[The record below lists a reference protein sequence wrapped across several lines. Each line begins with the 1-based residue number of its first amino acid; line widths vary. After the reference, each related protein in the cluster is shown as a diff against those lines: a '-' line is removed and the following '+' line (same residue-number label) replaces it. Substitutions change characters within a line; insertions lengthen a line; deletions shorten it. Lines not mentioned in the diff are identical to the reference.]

1 MEREK
6 GKERRIY
13 EKIYEIKELNDYI
26 TLILNDIYRLLKDLG
41 KDDDE
46 IANMLHRNSIK
57 AAGQV
62 SKKDVINVINYGN
75 IREKTTAISMF
86 INNCDI
92 IINLIC
98 MRDVKDRFPYI
109 SIKRLKDIKNKLKKL
124 IGTKDDAVL
133 FDIIKPT
140 ATTTATATAATA
152 TATKELATSKEA
164 GSLCNVAT
172 APESGVLLLSRVVGF
187 PFGGAENLRR
197 RRPRGE
203 EQDNLKVKISDIK
216 PELSIREK
224 EFMKIKDDDTHVEWE
239 TGQMSWIINTK
250 HFLVPIAKKYGNN
263 LISGPAGSIDMI
275 IQTCLLFNNYDLEL
289 STLAGIAWCTMCPD
303 HSAYECLI
311 SAMPY
316 GLNYSLNLEAE
327 AYIDDLIR
335 KYKKGTPRG
344 SPKITT
350 GTLAGGK
357 KTRKTQGKL
366 DI

>member
-1 MEREK
+1 MERET

-13 EKIYEIKELNDYI
+13 DKIYEIKELNDYI

-41 KDDDE
+41 KDDEE
-46 IANMLHRNSIK
+46 IATMLHRNSTK
-57 AAGQV
+57 MAGQV
-62 SKKDVINVINYGN
+62 SKKDVINVINHGN

-98 MRDVKDRFPYI
+98 MQNVKDRFPYI
-109 SIKRLKDIKNKLKKL
+109 NIKRLKDIKNKLKKI

-140 ATTTATATAATA
+140 TTITTIT
-152 TATKELATSKEA
+152 TSSKVVA
-164 GSLCNVAT
+164 GSLCNVAI

-187 PFGGAENLRR
+187 PFGGTENLRR
-197 RRPRGE
+197 RRPQGE

-224 EFMKIKDDDTHVEWE
+224 EFMKIKDTDTHVDWE
-239 TGQMSWIINTK
+239 TGQMSWTINSK

-275 IQTCLLFNNYDLEL
+275 IQACLLFNNYDLEL

-316 GLNYSLNLEAE
+316 GLDYSLNIEAE
-327 AYIDDLIR
+327 EYIDKLISR
-335 KYKKGTPRG
+335 VTTTR
-344 SPKITT
+344 SPKGYPKGSLT
-350 GTLAGGK
+350 GGK
-357 KTRKTQGKL
+357 KQRKHKVS
-366 DI
+366 

>member
-1 MEREK
+1 MEKET

-13 EKIYEIKELNDYI
+13 DKIYEIKELNDYI

-62 SKKDVINVINYGN
+62 SKEDVINVINYGN

-86 INNCDI
+86 INNCHI
-92 IINLIC
+92 IIDLIC
-98 MRDVKDRFPYI
+98 MRERDVIDRFPYI

-140 ATTTATATAATA
+140 T
-152 TATKELATSKEA
+152 TKELSTTLVVA

-172 APESGVLLLSRVVGF
+172 APETGVLLLSRVVGF

-224 EFMKIKDDDTHVEWE
+224 KFMKIKDDDTHVEWE
-239 TGQMSWIINTK
+239 TGQMSWTINTK
-250 HFLVPIAKKYGNN
+250 HFLVPIAYKYGNN

-316 GLNYSLNLEAE
+316 GLDYSLNREAE
-327 AYIDDLIR
+327 EYIDELIR
-335 KYKKGTPRG
+335 RVITSR
-344 SPKITT
+344 SPKGFPKTSLT
-350 GTLAGGK
+350 GGK
-357 KTRKTQGKL
+357 KQRKHKVS
-366 DI
+366 

>member
-1 MEREK
+1 MERET

-13 EKIYEIKELNDYI
+13 DKIYEIKELNDYI
-26 TLILNDIYRLLKDLG
+26 TLILNDIYRLLRDLG

-46 IANMLHRNSIK
+46 IATMLHRNSIK

-98 MRDVKDRFPYI
+98 MRDVKGRFPYI

-140 ATTTATATAATA
+140 T
-152 TATKELATSKEA
+152 TKELSTTKES

-172 APESGVLLLSRVVGF
+172 APETGVLLLSRVVGF

-224 EFMKIKDDDTHVEWE
+224 EFMKIKDDDTHVDWE
-239 TGQMSWIINTK
+239 TGQMSWTINTK

-275 IQTCLLFNNYDLEL
+275 IQT
-289 STLAGIAWCTMCPD
+289 
-303 HSAYECLI
+303 
-311 SAMPY
+311 
-316 GLNYSLNLEAE
+316 
-327 AYIDDLIR
+327 
-335 KYKKGTPRG
+335 
-344 SPKITT
+344 
-350 GTLAGGK
+350 
-357 KTRKTQGKL
+357 
-366 DI
+366 

>member
-1 MEREK
+1 MERET

-13 EKIYEIKELNDYI
+13 DKIYEIKELNDYI
-26 TLILNDIYRLLKDLG
+26 TLILNDIYRLLRDLG

-98 MRDVKDRFPYI
+98 MRDVKGRFPYI

-140 ATTTATATAATA
+140 T
-152 TATKELATSKEA
+152 TKELSTTKES

-172 APESGVLLLSRVVGF
+172 APETGVLLLSRVVGF

-224 EFMKIKDDDTHVEWE
+224 EFMKIKDDDTHVDWE
-239 TGQMSWIINTK
+239 TGQMSWTINTK

-316 GLNYSLNLEAE
+316 GLDYSLNREAE
-327 AYIDDLIR
+327 EYIDELISR
-335 KYKKGTPRG
+335 VTTTR
-344 SPKITT
+344 SPKGYPKGSLTR
-350 GTLAGGK
+350 GK
-357 KTRKTQGKL
+357 KQRKSKL
-366 DI
+366 S

>member
-1 MEREK
+1 MERET
-6 GKERRIY
+6 GKERKIY
-13 EKIYEIKELNDYI
+13 DKIYEIKELNDYI
-26 TLILNDIYRLLKDLG
+26 TLILNDIYRLLRDLG

-62 SKKDVINVINYGN
+62 SKKDVINVINHGN

-140 ATTTATATAATA
+140 T
-152 TATKELATSKEA
+152 TKELSTTTKES

-172 APESGVLLLSRVVGF
+172 APETGVLLLSRVVGF

-239 TGQMSWIINTK
+239 TGQMSWTINSK

-316 GLNYSLNLEAE
+316 GLDYSLNREAE
-327 AYIDDLIR
+327 EYIDELIR
-335 KYKKGTPRG
+335 RVITKR
-344 SPKITT
+344 SPKGSLT
-350 GTLAGGK
+350 GGK
-357 KTRKTQGKL
+357 KQRKSKVS
-366 DI
+366 

>member
-1 MEREK
+1 MERET
-6 GKERRIY
+6 GKERKIY
-13 EKIYEIKELNDYI
+13 NKIYEIKELNDYI

-41 KDDDE
+41 KDDVE

-86 INNCDI
+86 INNCHI
-92 IINLIC
+92 IIDLIC
-98 MRDVKDRFPYI
+98 MRNVKDRFPYI

-140 ATTTATATAATA
+140 
-152 TATKELATSKEA
+152 TKELSTTTKES

-187 PFGGAENLRR
+187 PFGGTENLRR
-197 RRPRGE
+197 KRPQGE

-224 EFMKIKDDDTHVEWE
+224 EFMEIKDDDTHVEWE
-239 TGQMSWIINTK
+239 TGQMSWRINTK

-316 GLNYSLNLEAE
+316 GLDYSLNREAE
-327 AYIDDLIR
+327 EYIDELIR
-335 KYKKGTPRG
+335 RVITKR
-344 SPKITT
+344 SPKGSLT
-350 GTLAGGK
+350 GGK
-357 KTRKTQGKL
+357 KQRKSKVS
-366 DI
+366 

>member
-1 MEREK
+1 
-6 GKERRIY
+6 
-13 EKIYEIKELNDYI
+13 
-26 TLILNDIYRLLKDLG
+26 LILNDIYRLLKDLG

-98 MRDVKDRFPYI
+98 MRDVKGRFPYI

-140 ATTTATATAATA
+140 TTTA
-152 TATKELATSKEA
+152 TATKELATTKEA

-275 IQTCLLFNNYDLEL
+275 IQTCLLFNN
-289 STLAGIAWCTMCPD
+289 
-303 HSAYECLI
+303 
-311 SAMPY
+311 
-316 GLNYSLNLEAE
+316 
-327 AYIDDLIR
+327 
-335 KYKKGTPRG
+335 
-344 SPKITT
+344 
-350 GTLAGGK
+350 
-357 KTRKTQGKL
+357 
-366 DI
+366 

>member
-1 MEREK
+1 MERET

-13 EKIYEIKELNDYI
+13 DKIYEIKELNDYI
-26 TLILNDIYRLLKDLG
+26 TLILNDIYRLLRDLG

-62 SKKDVINVINYGN
+62 SKKDVINVINHGN

-140 ATTTATATAATA
+140 T
-152 TATKELATSKEA
+152 TKELSTTKES

-172 APESGVLLLSRVVGF
+172 APETGVLLLSRVVGF

-224 EFMKIKDDDTHVEWE
+224 EFMKIKDDDTHVDWE
-239 TGQMSWIINTK
+239 TGQMSWTINTK

-316 GLNYSLNLEAE
+316 GLDYSLNREAE
-327 AYIDDLIR
+327 EYIDELIR
-335 KYKKGTPRG
+335 RVITKR
-344 SPKITT
+344 SPKGFPKTSLT
-350 GTLAGGK
+350 GGK
-357 KTRKTQGKL
+357 KQRKSKVS
-366 DI
+366 

>member
-1 MEREK
+1 
-6 GKERRIY
+6 
-13 EKIYEIKELNDYI
+13 
-26 TLILNDIYRLLKDLG
+26 
-41 KDDDE
+41 
-46 IANMLHRNSIK
+46 
-57 AAGQV
+57 
-62 SKKDVINVINYGN
+62 
-75 IREKTTAISMF
+75 MF

-133 FDIIKPT
+133 FDIIKPD
-140 ATTTATATAATA
+140 TTTTITT
-152 TATKELATSKEA
+152 TITTTTSNSKVVA

-187 PFGGAENLRR
+187 PFGGTENLRR
-197 RRPRGE
+197 KRPQGE
-203 EQDNLKVKISDIK
+203 QAIYKVLISNIK

-224 EFMKIKDDDTHVEWE
+224 EFMNIKDDDTHVEWE
-239 TGQMSWIINTK
+239 TGQMSWTINSK

-275 IQTCLLFNNYDLEL
+275 IQACLLFNNYDLEL

-316 GLNYSLNLEAE
+316 GLNYSLNREAE
-327 AYIDDLIR
+327 EYIDELISR
-335 KYKKGTPRG
+335 VTTTR
-344 SPKITT
+344 SPKGYPKGSLTR
-350 GTLAGGK
+350 GK
-357 KTRKTQGKL
+357 KQRKSKL
-366 DI
+366 S

>member
-1 MEREK
+1 MERET

-13 EKIYEIKELNDYI
+13 DKIYEIKELNDYI
-26 TLILNDIYRLLKDLG
+26 TLILNDIYRLLRDLG

-98 MRDVKDRFPYI
+98 MRDVKYRFPYI

-140 ATTTATATAATA
+140 
-152 TATKELATSKEA
+152 TKELSTTKES

-187 PFGGAENLRR
+187 PFGGTENLRR
-197 RRPRGE
+197 KRPQGE
-203 EQDNLKVKISDIK
+203 QAIYKVLISNIK

-224 EFMKIKDDDTHVEWE
+224 EFMEIKDDDTHVEWE
-239 TGQMSWIINTK
+239 TGQMSWTINSK

-316 GLNYSLNLEAE
+316 GLDYSLNREAE
-327 AYIDDLIR
+327 EYIDELIR
-335 KYKKGTPRG
+335 RVITKR
-344 SPKITT
+344 SPKTSLT
-350 GTLAGGK
+350 GGK
-357 KTRKTQGKL
+357 KQRKSKVS
-366 DI
+366 